1 MNKLWGRE
9 VDEEYVSESLGFD
22 DVDSFRRWK
31 MLKSDTEKMNAIIEL
46 QDKVK
51 ELEEKIEGILGYKR
65 NGVSTK

>member
-1 MNKLWGRE
+1 LNKLWGRE
-9 VDEEYVSESLGFD
+9 VDEEHVSKSLGFD

-51 ELEEKIEGILGYKR
+51 ELEKQIRGMMGMVYNR
-65 NGVSTK
+65 

>member
-1 MNKLWGRE
+1 M
-9 VDEEYVSESLGFD
+9 DEEYVSKSLGFET
-22 DVDSFRRWK
+22 VDTFRRWK

-65 NGVSTK
+65 NGVYNR